1 MQRAHERTR
10 IIEFQN
16 FEIYVDRDYRV
27 NNVQDCYYQLTVKYA
42 TNALRVQ
49 RLFQT
54 YDRPYIYIYIYSISG
69 NKITITIARRLRN
82 VITVVITISVRLL
95 VANCDSFGRRGGS
108 DLEFKL
114 ITGGRQEALEGRR
127 AVRRIIK
134 EASREKRVS
143 PFRRSNFF
151 THLTRT
157 RYPPEGP
164 LSCFTRVHV
173 IPSSPCS
180 SSSIHR

>member
-1 MQRAHERTR
+1 MTKVFFPSPPPRNDGIMNARAHERTR

-54 YDRPYIYIYIYSISG
+54 YDRPYIYAIRIFIQYRILSG

-82 VITVVITISVRLL
+82 VITVVITHDIGAMR
-95 VANCDSFGRRGGS
+95 CDYWSRIAIHSGG
-108 DLEFKL
+108 EEGL
-114 ITGGRQEALEGRR
+114 I
-127 AVRRIIK
+127 
-134 EASREKRVS
+134 
-143 PFRRSNFF
+143 
-151 THLTRT
+151 
-157 RYPPEGP
+157 
-164 LSCFTRVHV
+164 
-173 IPSSPCS
+173 
-180 SSSIHR
+180 